1 MSVTQPLTLPGE
13 ALARFREVLG
23 ADGFQEQWSA
33 GWAASRAEA
42 IDLADPGRDQVRR
55 R

>member
-1 MSVTQPLTLPGE
+1 
-13 ALARFREVLG
+13 VLG

-33 GWAASRAEA
+33 GWSASRTEA